1 MVRLTFFLV
10 LSVFLKQFGDIVLI
24 YCQQLYL
31 LLAQMSFFG
40 LSVPVSAQYEKQ
52 IKSKYYYE
60 NNFKYY
66 KPPKRA
72 LGIWL
77 IFIDIEL
84 PSKIWERGRS
94 KKIGLKRLFMLHS
107 CCFSAR
113 LEKGARKNK
122 TKVCLLKSFYLS

>member
-1 MVRLTFFLV
+1 MPAALLIISTNV
-10 LSVFLKQFGDIVLI
+10 L
-24 YCQQLYL
+24 
-31 LLAQMSFFG
+31 FG
-40 LSVPVSAQYEKQ
+40 LSVQVSAQYEKQ

-66 KPPKRA
+66 KPPKGA
-72 LGIWL
+72 LGIGL

-84 PSKIWERGRS
+84 LSKIWERGRS
-94 KKIGLKRLFMLHS
+94 KKIGLKSLFMRHS